1 MKKLIQEI
9 ISWIDKCDKK
19 LIIGISGHG
28 AAGKTTFAHM
38 LMENLKNDVNYLNTD
53 PYIISSSVRKY
64 AMIDYIHEG
73 KLHRFKM
80 TACHPSAHHI
90 PSLERDVLMLKA
102 GRDLLTIDKH
112 YLKSEIL
119 SSQNKLTI
127 VEGMSVAFAKPEL
140 FDLLIYFYTNDNL
153 ELERRLGR
161 DIEERGMDTNYLMQ
175 SHNERRIQYEVFMH
189 PYSKNFDI
197 IIKSTKETII
207 VEENTFGFNLNGSLG
222 N

>member
-1 MKKLIQEI
+1 MKTLIQEI

-28 AAGKTTFAHM
+28 AAGKTTFAHR
-38 LMENLKNDVNYLNTD
+38 LMVNLKNDLNYLNTD

-64 AMIDYIHEG
+64 AMIDYTYEG
-73 KLHRFKM
+73 ELHRFKM

-90 PSLERDVLMLKA
+90 SSLERDVLMLKA
-102 GRDLLTIDKH
+102 GMDLLTIDTH

-119 SSQNKLTI
+119 SSENKLTI

-140 FDLLIYFYTNDNL
+140 FDLLIYFYTTDDV
-153 ELERRLGR
+153 ELERRIGR
-161 DIEERGMDTNYLMQ
+161 DIEERGMDPNYLMQ

-207 VEENTFGFNLNGSLG
+207 VEENTFGFNLN
-222 N
+222 